1 MRKRQHR
8 GFYLSRCAVCIA
20 LGSTFAHVAWAR
32 DYFNP
37 AFIEHHGQANRT
49 SVDLSTF
56 DNDKS
61 QLPGTYYVTIIINK
75 TEIGARNVDFQLT
88 TLSDGQQALQGCL
101 RLQELKDN
109 GVKTDLFPTLES
121 EKSCVDLS
129 AIPGAS
135 QQFDFQQQA
144 LSISIPQLY
153 IANNA
158 RGYVP
163 PEKWQEGITAL
174 MLNYSFSGYKEYGS
188 SEDSD
193 DAESKYLALQPGF
206 NLGPWRFRNYSNWS
220 ANNGESGSW
229 NSVYNYLQR
238 DIIALKSQ
246 FTAGDSNTPSDV
258 FDSVPFR
265 GLQLTSDDQMQPNS
279 QRGYAPTIR
288 GIARSNAQVIVRQNG
303 YIAYQT
309 AVSPG
314 EFEINDMFPTG
325 SNGDYDV
332 TVKEADGS
340 EQHFI
345 VPYSSLPILQRT
357 GRAKYS
363 VTVGKYRDYDNHTL
377 DDFGQATLLYGL
389 PWGITLYGGSQIAG
403 DKYQSVA
410 FGVGQ
415 NMQMLGAISLD
426 GIWSHAKFD
435 DGRKEAGQSWRVR
448 YSKGVVSTGTTFS
461 LAGYRYASENYN
473 SLSEVINPDDDF
485 YDNYGKRHNRF
496 EASVNQQIS
505 DTLGSLTLSW
515 VKEDYW
521 HSAQQMESLSANYNN
536 SWGPVSYTLSYSYN
550 KNTYQYRSD
559 NDDDDND
566 DDRYNQNDRLFTLSL
581 HVPFTVFDSRLYAS
595 YMLNTRKHDAT
606 VNSTP
611 LSGTALRDRNLNWSL
626 QQSHSTQDGDSG
638 GVNASYKG
646 TYANLNAGYN
656 QSPDSQQVSYGISGG
671 ILAQK
676 GTHSETRYYGHMDY
690 YVLVTGKLEIGTE
703 AYIAGKLG
711 EYIPVP
717 FSSIS
722 NNDASAGGCGDAE
735 MKSMTAGNKGTVRIY
750 ITHPLVGEIS
760 IPQTTIMNLYLS
772 KTPGSSGDNIPP
784 SIPPIAHVTMS
795 GTITV
800 PQSCSINAG
809 QVIEVRLPDIEG
821 KDIRHLGDSPQNS
834 HVTTQVNFTCSNV
847 ADGTNLSM
855 SLNGETDP
863 HNPEYLKTD
872 NENLGIRISD
882 KYDKTIVPGGSAEL
896 PIEDYA
902 DGRGS
907 TEFTA
912 APVNTTGHVPHTG
925 EYQATATLEI
935 QIR

>member
-37 AFIEHHGQANRT
+37 AFIEHHGQANST

-121 EKSCVDLS
+121 EKSCVNLS

-314 EFEINDMFPTG
+314 EF
-325 SNGDYDV
+325 
-332 TVKEADGS
+332 
-340 EQHFI
+340 
-345 VPYSSLPILQRT
+345 
-357 GRAKYS
+357 
-363 VTVGKYRDYDNHTL
+363 
-377 DDFGQATLLYGL
+377 
-389 PWGITLYGGSQIAG
+389 
-403 DKYQSVA
+403 
-410 FGVGQ
+410 
-415 NMQMLGAISLD
+415 
-426 GIWSHAKFD
+426 D

-606 VNSTP
+606 VNSTT

-671 ILAQK
+671 ILAHENGITLSQPITGAAILIKAPGASGVSVENQTGVATDFRGYTVIPNVTPYYRYDISLDSSTFADNVDIPLNNQTVYPTRNAVVRAAYDTHK
-676 GTHSETRYYGHMDY
+676 GYRALLTLTRSN
-690 YVLVTGKLEIGTE
+690 
-703 AYIAGKLG
+703 G
-711 EYIPVP
+711 EPVP
-717 FSSIS
+717 FGATASVDGQDANLASIV
-722 NNDASAGGCGDAE
+722 GD
-735 MKSMTAGNKGTVRIY
+735 K
-750 ITHPLVGEIS
+750 
-760 IPQTTIMNLYLS
+760 
-772 KTPGSSGDNIPP
+772 
-784 SIPPIAHVTMS
+784 
-795 GTITV
+795 
-800 PQSCSINAG
+800 G
-809 QVIEVRLPDIEG
+809 QVFLSGLPEEG
-821 KDIRHLGDSPQNS
+821 LLL
-834 HVTTQVNFTCSNV
+834 VNW
-847 ADGTNLSM
+847 
-855 SLNGETDP
+855 
-863 HNPEYLKTD
+863 
-872 NENLGIRISD
+872 
-882 KYDKTIVPGGSAEL
+882 GSASCRA
-896 PIEDYA
+896 DYRLDISKNMNGIVMA
-902 DGRGS
+902 N
-907 TEFTA
+907 A
-912 APVNTTGHVPHTG
+912 VC
-925 EYQATATLEI
+925 Q
-935 QIR
+935 

>member
-1 MRKRQHR
+1 MRVPMRKRQHR
-8 GFYLSRCAVCIA
+8 VFYLSRCAVCIA

-37 AFIEHHGQANRT
+37 AFIENHGQASRT

-61 QLPGTYYVTIIINK
+61 QLPGTYYVTININK

-121 EKSCVDLS
+121 EKGCVDLNV
-129 AIPGAS
+129 IPGAS
-135 QQFDFQQQA
+135 QQFDFQRQA
-144 LSISIPQLY
+144 LSVSIPQLY

-220 ANNGESGSW
+220 SNNGESGSW

-258 FDSVPFR
+258 FDSVPF
-265 GLQLTSDDQMQPNS
+265 
-279 QRGYAPTIR
+279 
-288 GIARSNAQVIVRQNG
+288 
-303 YIAYQT
+303 
-309 AVSPG
+309 
-314 EFEINDMFPTG
+314 
-325 SNGDYDV
+325 
-332 TVKEADGS
+332 
-340 EQHFI
+340 I

-363 VTVGKYRDYDNHTL
+363 VTVGKYRDYNNHTL

-435 DGRKEAGQSWRVR
+435 DGRKEIGQSWRVR

-521 HSAQQMESLSANYNN
+521 HSAQQMESLSASYNN

-606 VNSTP
+606 VNSTT

-671 ILAQK
+671 ILAHENGITLSQPITGAAILIKAPGASGVSVENQTGVATDFRGYTVIPNVTPYYRYDISLDSSTFADNVDIPLNNQTVYPTRNAVVRAAYDTHK
-676 GTHSETRYYGHMDY
+676 GYRVLLTLTRSN
-690 YVLVTGKLEIGTE
+690 
-703 AYIAGKLG
+703 G
-711 EYIPVP
+711 EPVP
-717 FSSIS
+717 FGATASVDGQDANLASIV
-722 NNDASAGGCGDAE
+722 GD
-735 MKSMTAGNKGTVRIY
+735 KGQTFLSGL
-750 ITHPLVGEIS
+750 PEEGLLLV
-760 IPQTTIMNLYLS
+760 NW
-772 KTPGSSGDNIPP
+772 
-784 SIPPIAHVTMS
+784 
-795 GTITV
+795 
-800 PQSCSINAG
+800 
-809 QVIEVRLPDIEG
+809 
-821 KDIRHLGDSPQNS
+821 
-834 HVTTQVNFTCSNV
+834 
-847 ADGTNLSM
+847 
-855 SLNGETDP
+855 
-863 HNPEYLKTD
+863 
-872 NENLGIRISD
+872 
-882 KYDKTIVPGGSAEL
+882 GSASCRA
-896 PIEDYA
+896 DYRLDISKNMNGIVMA
-902 DGRGS
+902 N
-907 TEFTA
+907 A
-912 APVNTTGHVPHTG
+912 VC
-925 EYQATATLEI
+925 Q
-935 QIR
+935 

>member
-1 MRKRQHR
+1 MRVPMRKRQHR
-8 GFYLSRCAVCIA
+8 VFYLSRCAVCIA
-20 LGSTFAHVAWAR
+20 LGSTFTHVAWAR

-37 AFIEHHGQANRT
+37 AFIENHGQANRT

-61 QLPGTYYVTIIINK
+61 QLPGTYYVTININK
-75 TEIGARNVDFQLT
+75 TEIGARNVDFQLA

-121 EKSCVDLS
+121 EKGCVDLS
-129 AIPGAS
+129 VIPGAS
-135 QQFDFQQQA
+135 QRFDFQQQA
-144 LSISIPQLY
+144 LSVSIPQLY

-220 ANNGESGSW
+220 SNNGENGSW

-363 VTVGKYRDYDNHTL
+363 VTVGKYRDYNNHAL

-435 DGRKEAGQSWRVR
+435 DGRKEIGQSWHVR
-448 YSKGVVSTGTTFS
+448 YSKDVVSTGTTFS

-505 DTLGSLTLSW
+505 NTLGSLTLSW

-521 HSAQQMESLSANYNN
+521 HSAQQMESLSASYNN

-606 VNSTP
+606 VNSTT

-671 ILAQK
+671 ILAHENGITLSQPITGAAILIKAPGASGVSVENQTGVATDFRGYTVIPNVTPYYRYDISLDSSTFADNVDIPLNNQTVYPTRNAVVRAAYDTHK
-676 GTHSETRYYGHMDY
+676 GYRVLLTLTRSN
-690 YVLVTGKLEIGTE
+690 
-703 AYIAGKLG
+703 G
-711 EYIPVP
+711 EPVP
-717 FSSIS
+717 FGATASVDGQDANLASIV
-722 NNDASAGGCGDAE
+722 GD
-735 MKSMTAGNKGTVRIY
+735 K
-750 ITHPLVGEIS
+750 
-760 IPQTTIMNLYLS
+760 
-772 KTPGSSGDNIPP
+772 
-784 SIPPIAHVTMS
+784 
-795 GTITV
+795 
-800 PQSCSINAG
+800 G
-809 QVIEVRLPDIEG
+809 QVFLSGLPEEG
-821 KDIRHLGDSPQNS
+821 LLL
-834 HVTTQVNFTCSNV
+834 VNW
-847 ADGTNLSM
+847 
-855 SLNGETDP
+855 
-863 HNPEYLKTD
+863 
-872 NENLGIRISD
+872 
-882 KYDKTIVPGGSAEL
+882 GSASCRA
-896 PIEDYA
+896 DYRLDISKNMNGIVMA
-902 DGRGS
+902 N
-907 TEFTA
+907 A
-912 APVNTTGHVPHTG
+912 VC
-925 EYQATATLEI
+925 Q
-935 QIR
+935 

>member
-1 MRKRQHR
+1 MRVPMRKRQHR

-288 GIARSNAQVIVRQNG
+288 GIAR
-303 YIAYQT
+303 
-309 AVSPG
+309 
-314 EFEINDMFPTG
+314 
-325 SNGDYDV
+325 
-332 TVKEADGS
+332 
-340 EQHFI
+340 
-345 VPYSSLPILQRT
+345 
-357 GRAKYS
+357 
-363 VTVGKYRDYDNHTL
+363 
-377 DDFGQATLLYGL
+377 
-389 PWGITLYGGSQIAG
+389 
-403 DKYQSVA
+403 
-410 FGVGQ
+410 
-415 NMQMLGAISLD
+415 
-426 GIWSHAKFD
+426 
-435 DGRKEAGQSWRVR
+435 
-448 YSKGVVSTGTTFS
+448 
-461 LAGYRYASENYN
+461 
-473 SLSEVINPDDDF
+473 
-485 YDNYGKRHNRF
+485 
-496 EASVNQQIS
+496 
-505 DTLGSLTLSW
+505 
-515 VKEDYW
+515 
-521 HSAQQMESLSANYNN
+521 
-536 SWGPVSYTLSYSYN
+536 
-550 KNTYQYRSD
+550 
-559 NDDDDND
+559 
-566 DDRYNQNDRLFTLSL
+566 
-581 HVPFTVFDSRLYAS
+581 
-595 YMLNTRKHDAT
+595 
-606 VNSTP
+606 
-611 LSGTALRDRNLNWSL
+611 
-626 QQSHSTQDGDSG
+626 
-638 GVNASYKG
+638 
-646 TYANLNAGYN
+646 
-656 QSPDSQQVSYGISGG
+656 
-671 ILAQK
+671 
-676 GTHSETRYYGHMDY
+676 
-690 YVLVTGKLEIGTE
+690 
-703 AYIAGKLG
+703 
-711 EYIPVP
+711 
-717 FSSIS
+717 
-722 NNDASAGGCGDAE
+722 
-735 MKSMTAGNKGTVRIY
+735 
-750 ITHPLVGEIS
+750 
-760 IPQTTIMNLYLS
+760 
-772 KTPGSSGDNIPP
+772 
-784 SIPPIAHVTMS
+784 
-795 GTITV
+795 
-800 PQSCSINAG
+800 
-809 QVIEVRLPDIEG
+809 
-821 KDIRHLGDSPQNS
+821 
-834 HVTTQVNFTCSNV
+834 
-847 ADGTNLSM
+847 
-855 SLNGETDP
+855 
-863 HNPEYLKTD
+863 
-872 NENLGIRISD
+872 
-882 KYDKTIVPGGSAEL
+882 
-896 PIEDYA
+896 
-902 DGRGS
+902 
-907 TEFTA
+907 
-912 APVNTTGHVPHTG
+912 
-925 EYQATATLEI
+925 
-935 QIR
+935 

>member
-1 MRKRQHR
+1 MRVPMRKRQHR
-8 GFYLSRCAVCIA
+8 VFYLSRCAVCIA
-20 LGSTFAHVAWAR
+20 LGSTFTHVAWAR

-37 AFIEHHGQANRT
+37 AFIENHGQANRT

-61 QLPGTYYVTIIINK
+61 QLPGTYYVTININK
-75 TEIGARNVDFQLT
+75 TEIGARNVDFQLA

-121 EKSCVDLS
+121 EKGCVDLS
-129 AIPGAS
+129 VIPGAS
-135 QQFDFQQQA
+135 QRFDFQQQA
-144 LSISIPQLY
+144 LSVSIPQLY

-220 ANNGESGSW
+220 SNNGESGSW

-332 TVKEADGS
+332 TVKETGT
-340 EQHFI
+340 
-345 VPYSSLPILQRT
+345 YS
-357 GRAKYS
+357 
-363 VTVGKYRDYDNHTL
+363 
-377 DDFGQATLLYGL
+377 
-389 PWGITLYGGSQIAG
+389 
-403 DKYQSVA
+403 
-410 FGVGQ
+410 
-415 NMQMLGAISLD
+415 
-426 GIWSHAKFD
+426 
-435 DGRKEAGQSWRVR
+435 EAGSN
-448 YSKGVVSTGTTFS
+448 G
-461 LAGYRYASENYN
+461 
-473 SLSEVINPDDDF
+473 
-485 YDNYGKRHNRF
+485 
-496 EASVNQQIS
+496 
-505 DTLGSLTLSW
+505 
-515 VKEDYW
+515 
-521 HSAQQMESLSANYNN
+521 QQM
-536 SWGPVSYTLSYSYN
+536 
-550 KNTYQYRSD
+550 D
-559 NDDDDND
+559 
-566 DDRYNQNDRLFTLSL
+566 F
-581 HVPFTVFDSRLYAS
+581 
-595 YMLNTRKHDAT
+595 
-606 VNSTP
+606 
-611 LSGTALRDRNLNWSL
+611 
-626 QQSHSTQDGDSG
+626 
-638 GVNASYKG
+638 
-646 TYANLNAGYN
+646 
-656 QSPDSQQVSYGISGG
+656 
-671 ILAQK
+671 
-676 GTHSETRYYGHMDY
+676 
-690 YVLVTGKLEIGTE
+690 YVLVAGKLEIGTE
-703 AYIAGKLG
+703 TYIVGNLKQ
-711 EYIPVP
+711 YIPVP
-717 FSSIS
+717 FSAIS
-722 NNDASAGGCGDAE
+722 NQDPTAGGCTGADINK
-735 MKSMTAGNKGTVRIY
+735 MSAGNKGNVRIY
-750 ITHPLVGEIS
+750 ITHPLVGEIT
-760 IPQTTIMNLYLS
+760 IPETTIMNLYLS

-784 SIPPIAHVTMS
+784 SVPPMAHVTMS

-855 SLNGETDP
+855 SLNGATDP
-863 HNPEYLKTD
+863 HNPDYLKTD

-882 KYDKTIVPGGSAEL
+882 KYDNTIVPGGSA
-896 PIEDYA
+896 
-902 DGRGS
+902 
-907 TEFTA
+907 
-912 APVNTTGHVPHTG
+912 
-925 EYQATATLEI
+925 
-935 QIR
+935 

>member
-8 GFYLSRCAVCIA
+8 VFYLSRCAVCIA
-20 LGSTFAHVAWAR
+20 LGSTFTHVAWAR

-37 AFIEHHGQANRT
+37 AFIENHGQANRT

-61 QLPGTYYVTIIINK
+61 QLPGTYYVTININK
-75 TEIGARNVDFQLT
+75 TEIGARNVDFQLA

-121 EKSCVDLS
+121 EKGCVDLS
-129 AIPGAS
+129 VIPGAS
-135 QQFDFQQQA
+135 QRFDFQQQA
-144 LSISIPQLY
+144 LSVSIPQLY

-220 ANNGESGSW
+220 SNNGENGSW

-288 GIARSNAQVIVRQNG
+288 GI
-303 YIAYQT
+303 
-309 AVSPG
+309 
-314 EFEINDMFPTG
+314 
-325 SNGDYDV
+325 
-332 TVKEADGS
+332 
-340 EQHFI
+340 
-345 VPYSSLPILQRT
+345 
-357 GRAKYS
+357 
-363 VTVGKYRDYDNHTL
+363 
-377 DDFGQATLLYGL
+377 
-389 PWGITLYGGSQIAG
+389 TLYGGSQIAG

-435 DGRKEAGQSWRVR
+435 DGRKEIGQSWRVR

-505 DTLGSLTLSW
+505 NTLGSLTLSW

-521 HSAQQMESLSANYNN
+521 HSAQQMESLSASYNN

-606 VNSTP
+606 VNSTT

-671 ILAQK
+671 ILAHENGITLSQPITGAAILIKAPGASGVSVENQTGVATDFRGYTVIPNVTPYYRYDISLDSSTFADNVDIPLNNQTVYPTRNAVVRAAYDTHK
-676 GTHSETRYYGHMDY
+676 GYRVLLTLTRSN
-690 YVLVTGKLEIGTE
+690 
-703 AYIAGKLG
+703 G
-711 EYIPVP
+711 EPVP
-717 FSSIS
+717 FGATASVDGQDANLASIV
-722 NNDASAGGCGDAE
+722 GD
-735 MKSMTAGNKGTVRIY
+735 K
-750 ITHPLVGEIS
+750 
-760 IPQTTIMNLYLS
+760 
-772 KTPGSSGDNIPP
+772 
-784 SIPPIAHVTMS
+784 
-795 GTITV
+795 
-800 PQSCSINAG
+800 G
-809 QVIEVRLPDIEG
+809 QVFLSGLPEEG
-821 KDIRHLGDSPQNS
+821 LLL
-834 HVTTQVNFTCSNV
+834 VNW
-847 ADGTNLSM
+847 
-855 SLNGETDP
+855 
-863 HNPEYLKTD
+863 
-872 NENLGIRISD
+872 
-882 KYDKTIVPGGSAEL
+882 GSASCRA
-896 PIEDYA
+896 DYHLDISKNMNGIVMA
-902 DGRGS
+902 N
-907 TEFTA
+907 A
-912 APVNTTGHVPHTG
+912 VC
-925 EYQATATLEI
+925 Q
-935 QIR
+935 

>member
-1 MRKRQHR
+1 MCKRQHR
-8 GFYLSRCAVCIA
+8 VFYLSRCAVCIA

-37 AFIEHHGQANRT
+37 AFIENHGQASRT

-61 QLPGTYYVTIIINK
+61 QLPGTYYVTININK

-109 GVKTDLFPTLES
+109 SVKTDLFPTLER
-121 EKSCVDLS
+121 EKGCVDLS
-129 AIPGAS
+129 VIPGAS
-135 QQFDFQQQA
+135 QRFDFQQQT
-144 LSISIPQLY
+144 LSVSIPQLY

-220 ANNGESGSW
+220 SNNGESGSW

-325 SNGDYDV
+325 S
-332 TVKEADGS
+332 
-340 EQHFI
+340 
-345 VPYSSLPILQRT
+345 
-357 GRAKYS
+357 
-363 VTVGKYRDYDNHTL
+363 
-377 DDFGQATLLYGL
+377 
-389 PWGITLYGGSQIAG
+389 QIAG

-435 DGRKEAGQSWRVR
+435 DGRKEIGQSWRVR

-505 DTLGSLTLSW
+505 NTLGSLTLSW

-521 HSAQQMESLSANYNN
+521 HSAQQMESLSASYNN

-606 VNSTP
+606 VNSTT

-671 ILAQK
+671 ILAHENGITLSQPITGAAILIKAPGASGVSVENQTGVATDFRGYTVIPNVTPYYRYDISLDSSTFADNVDIPLNNQTVYPTRNAVVRAAYDTHK
-676 GTHSETRYYGHMDY
+676 GYRVLLTLTRSN
-690 YVLVTGKLEIGTE
+690 
-703 AYIAGKLG
+703 G
-711 EYIPVP
+711 EPVP
-717 FSSIS
+717 FGATASVDGQDANLASIV
-722 NNDASAGGCGDAE
+722 GD
-735 MKSMTAGNKGTVRIY
+735 K
-750 ITHPLVGEIS
+750 
-760 IPQTTIMNLYLS
+760 
-772 KTPGSSGDNIPP
+772 
-784 SIPPIAHVTMS
+784 
-795 GTITV
+795 
-800 PQSCSINAG
+800 G
-809 QVIEVRLPDIEG
+809 QVFLSGLPEEG
-821 KDIRHLGDSPQNS
+821 LLL
-834 HVTTQVNFTCSNV
+834 VNW
-847 ADGTNLSM
+847 
-855 SLNGETDP
+855 
-863 HNPEYLKTD
+863 
-872 NENLGIRISD
+872 
-882 KYDKTIVPGGSAEL
+882 GSASCRA
-896 PIEDYA
+896 DYRLDISKNMNGIVMA
-902 DGRGS
+902 N
-907 TEFTA
+907 A
-912 APVNTTGHVPHTG
+912 VC
-925 EYQATATLEI
+925 Q
-935 QIR
+935 

>member
-8 GFYLSRCAVCIA
+8 VFYLSRCAVCIA
-20 LGSTFAHVAWAR
+20 LGSTFTHVAWAR

-37 AFIEHHGQANRT
+37 AFIENHGQANRT

-61 QLPGTYYVTIIINK
+61 QLPGTYYVTININK
-75 TEIGARNVDFQLT
+75 TEIGARNVDFQLA

-121 EKSCVDLS
+121 EKGCVDLS
-129 AIPGAS
+129 VIPGAS
-135 QQFDFQQQA
+135 QRFDFQQQA
-144 LSISIPQLY
+144 LSVSIPQLY

-220 ANNGESGSW
+220 SNNGENGSW
-229 NSVYNYLQR
+229 NSVYN
-238 DIIALKSQ
+238 
-246 FTAGDSNTPSDV
+246 
-258 FDSVPFR
+258 
-265 GLQLTSDDQMQPNS
+265 
-279 QRGYAPTIR
+279 
-288 GIARSNAQVIVRQNG
+288 
-303 YIAYQT
+303 
-309 AVSPG
+309 
-314 EFEINDMFPTG
+314 
-325 SNGDYDV
+325 
-332 TVKEADGS
+332 
-340 EQHFI
+340 
-345 VPYSSLPILQRT
+345 
-357 GRAKYS
+357 
-363 VTVGKYRDYDNHTL
+363 NHAL

-435 DGRKEAGQSWRVR
+435 DGRKEIGQSWHVR

-505 DTLGSLTLSW
+505 NTLGSLTLSW

-521 HSAQQMESLSANYNN
+521 HSAQQMESLSASYNN

-606 VNSTP
+606 VNSTT

-671 ILAQK
+671 ILAHENGITLSQPITGAAILIKAPGASGVSVENQTGVATDFRGYTVIPNVTPYYRYDISLDSSTFADNVDIPLNNQTVYPTRNAVVRAAYDTHK
-676 GTHSETRYYGHMDY
+676 GYRVLLTLTRSN
-690 YVLVTGKLEIGTE
+690 
-703 AYIAGKLG
+703 G
-711 EYIPVP
+711 EPVP
-717 FSSIS
+717 FGATASVDGQDANLASIV
-722 NNDASAGGCGDAE
+722 GD
-735 MKSMTAGNKGTVRIY
+735 K
-750 ITHPLVGEIS
+750 
-760 IPQTTIMNLYLS
+760 
-772 KTPGSSGDNIPP
+772 
-784 SIPPIAHVTMS
+784 
-795 GTITV
+795 
-800 PQSCSINAG
+800 G
-809 QVIEVRLPDIEG
+809 QVFLSGLPEEG
-821 KDIRHLGDSPQNS
+821 LLL
-834 HVTTQVNFTCSNV
+834 VNW
-847 ADGTNLSM
+847 
-855 SLNGETDP
+855 
-863 HNPEYLKTD
+863 
-872 NENLGIRISD
+872 
-882 KYDKTIVPGGSAEL
+882 GSASCRA
-896 PIEDYA
+896 DYRLDISKNMNGIVMA
-902 DGRGS
+902 N
-907 TEFTA
+907 A
-912 APVNTTGHVPHTG
+912 VC
-925 EYQATATLEI
+925 Q
-935 QIR
+935 

>member
-8 GFYLSRCAVCIA
+8 VFYLSRCAVCIA
-20 LGSTFAHVAWAR
+20 LGSTFTHVAWAR

-37 AFIEHHGQANRT
+37 AFIENHGQANRT

-61 QLPGTYYVTIIINK
+61 QLPGTYYVTININK
-75 TEIGARNVDFQLT
+75 TEIGARNVDFQLA

-121 EKSCVDLS
+121 EKGCVDLRV
-129 AIPGAS
+129 IPGAS
-135 QQFDFQQQA
+135 QRFDFQQQA
-144 LSISIPQLY
+144 LSVSIPQLY

-220 ANNGESGSW
+220 SNNGENGSW

-340 EQHFI
+340 EQ
-345 VPYSSLPILQRT
+345 
-357 GRAKYS
+357 
-363 VTVGKYRDYDNHTL
+363 
-377 DDFGQATLLYGL
+377 
-389 PWGITLYGGSQIAG
+389 
-403 DKYQSVA
+403 
-410 FGVGQ
+410 
-415 NMQMLGAISLD
+415 
-426 GIWSHAKFD
+426 
-435 DGRKEAGQSWRVR
+435 
-448 YSKGVVSTGTTFS
+448 
-461 LAGYRYASENYN
+461 
-473 SLSEVINPDDDF
+473 
-485 YDNYGKRHNRF
+485 
-496 EASVNQQIS
+496 
-505 DTLGSLTLSW
+505 
-515 VKEDYW
+515 
-521 HSAQQMESLSANYNN
+521 QMESLSASYNN

-606 VNSTP
+606 VNSTT

-671 ILAQK
+671 ILAHENGITLSQPITGAAILIKAPGASGVSVENQTGVATDFRGYTVIPNVTPYYRYDISLDSSTFADNVDIPLNNQTVYPTRNAVVRAAYDTHK
-676 GTHSETRYYGHMDY
+676 GYRVLLTLTRSN
-690 YVLVTGKLEIGTE
+690 
-703 AYIAGKLG
+703 G
-711 EYIPVP
+711 EPVP
-717 FSSIS
+717 FGATASVDGQDANLASIV
-722 NNDASAGGCGDAE
+722 GD
-735 MKSMTAGNKGTVRIY
+735 K
-750 ITHPLVGEIS
+750 
-760 IPQTTIMNLYLS
+760 
-772 KTPGSSGDNIPP
+772 
-784 SIPPIAHVTMS
+784 
-795 GTITV
+795 
-800 PQSCSINAG
+800 G
-809 QVIEVRLPDIEG
+809 QVFLSGLPEEG
-821 KDIRHLGDSPQNS
+821 LLL
-834 HVTTQVNFTCSNV
+834 VNW
-847 ADGTNLSM
+847 
-855 SLNGETDP
+855 
-863 HNPEYLKTD
+863 
-872 NENLGIRISD
+872 
-882 KYDKTIVPGGSAEL
+882 GSASCRA
-896 PIEDYA
+896 DYRLDISKNMNGIVMA
-902 DGRGS
+902 N
-907 TEFTA
+907 A
-912 APVNTTGHVPHTG
+912 VC
-925 EYQATATLEI
+925 Q
-935 QIR
+935 

>member
-1 MRKRQHR
+1 MRVPMRKRQHR
-8 GFYLSRCAVCIA
+8 VFYLSRCAVCIA
-20 LGSTFAHVAWAR
+20 LGSTFTHVAWAR

-37 AFIEHHGQANRT
+37 AFIENHGQASRT

-61 QLPGTYYVTIIINK
+61 QLPGTYYVTININK
-75 TEIGARNVDFQLT
+75 TEIGARNVDFQLA

-121 EKSCVDLS
+121 EKGCVDLNV
-129 AIPGAS
+129 IPGAS
-135 QQFDFQQQA
+135 QRFDFQRQA
-144 LSISIPQLY
+144 LSVSIPQLY

-220 ANNGESGSW
+220 SNNGESGSW

-363 VTVGKYRDYDNHTL
+363 VTVGKYRDYNNHTL

-435 DGRKEAGQSWRVR
+435 DGRKEIGQSWRVR

-521 HSAQQMESLSANYNN
+521 HSAQQMESLSA
-536 SWGPVSYTLSYSYN
+536 
-550 KNTYQYRSD
+550 
-559 NDDDDND
+559 
-566 DDRYNQNDRLFTLSL
+566 
-581 HVPFTVFDSRLYAS
+581 S

-606 VNSTP
+606 VNSTT

-671 ILAQK
+671 ILAHENGITLSQPITGAAILIKAPGASGVSVENQTGVATDFRGYTVIPNVTPYYRYDISLDSSTFADNVDIPLNNQTVYPTRNAVVRAAYDTHK
-676 GTHSETRYYGHMDY
+676 GYRVLLTLTRSN
-690 YVLVTGKLEIGTE
+690 
-703 AYIAGKLG
+703 G
-711 EYIPVP
+711 EPVP
-717 FSSIS
+717 FGATASVDGQDANLASIV
-722 NNDASAGGCGDAE
+722 GD
-735 MKSMTAGNKGTVRIY
+735 K
-750 ITHPLVGEIS
+750 
-760 IPQTTIMNLYLS
+760 
-772 KTPGSSGDNIPP
+772 
-784 SIPPIAHVTMS
+784 
-795 GTITV
+795 
-800 PQSCSINAG
+800 G
-809 QVIEVRLPDIEG
+809 QVFLSGLPEEG
-821 KDIRHLGDSPQNS
+821 LLL
-834 HVTTQVNFTCSNV
+834 VNW
-847 ADGTNLSM
+847 
-855 SLNGETDP
+855 
-863 HNPEYLKTD
+863 
-872 NENLGIRISD
+872 
-882 KYDKTIVPGGSAEL
+882 GSASCRT
-896 PIEDYA
+896 DYRLDISKNMNGIVMA
-902 DGRGS
+902 N
-907 TEFTA
+907 A
-912 APVNTTGHVPHTG
+912 VC
-925 EYQATATLEI
+925 Q
-935 QIR
+935 

>member
-8 GFYLSRCAVCIA
+8 VFYLSRCAVCIA

-37 AFIEHHGQANRT
+37 AFIENHGQASRT

-61 QLPGTYYVTIIINK
+61 QLPGTYYVTININK

-121 EKSCVDLS
+121 EKGCVDLS
-129 AIPGAS
+129 VIPGAS
-135 QQFDFQQQA
+135 QRFDFQQQA
-144 LSISIPQLY
+144 LSVSIPQLY

-220 ANNGESGSW
+220 SNNGESGSW

-332 TVKEADGS
+332 TVKETDGS

-363 VTVGKYRDYDNHTL
+363 VTVGKYRDYNNHTL

-435 DGRKEAGQSWRVR
+435 DGRKEIGQSWRVR
-448 YSKGVVSTGTTFS
+448 
-461 LAGYRYASENYN
+461 
-473 SLSEVINPDDDF
+473 
-485 YDNYGKRHNRF
+485 
-496 EASVNQQIS
+496 
-505 DTLGSLTLSW
+505 
-515 VKEDYW
+515 
-521 HSAQQMESLSANYNN
+521 YNN

-550 KNTYQYRSD
+550 KNTYQYRSG

-606 VNSTP
+606 VNSTT

-671 ILAQK
+671 ILAHENGITLSQPITGAAILIKAPGASGVSVENQTGVATDFRGYTVIPNVTPYYRYDISLDSSTFADNVDIPLNNQTVYPTRNAVVRAAYDTHK
-676 GTHSETRYYGHMDY
+676 GYRVLLTLTRSN
-690 YVLVTGKLEIGTE
+690 
-703 AYIAGKLG
+703 G
-711 EYIPVP
+711 EPVP
-717 FSSIS
+717 FGATASVDGQDANLASIV
-722 NNDASAGGCGDAE
+722 GD
-735 MKSMTAGNKGTVRIY
+735 K
-750 ITHPLVGEIS
+750 
-760 IPQTTIMNLYLS
+760 
-772 KTPGSSGDNIPP
+772 
-784 SIPPIAHVTMS
+784 
-795 GTITV
+795 
-800 PQSCSINAG
+800 G
-809 QVIEVRLPDIEG
+809 QVFLSGLPEEG
-821 KDIRHLGDSPQNS
+821 LLL
-834 HVTTQVNFTCSNV
+834 VNW
-847 ADGTNLSM
+847 
-855 SLNGETDP
+855 
-863 HNPEYLKTD
+863 
-872 NENLGIRISD
+872 
-882 KYDKTIVPGGSAEL
+882 GSASCRT
-896 PIEDYA
+896 DYRLDISKNMNGIVMA
-902 DGRGS
+902 N
-907 TEFTA
+907 A
-912 APVNTTGHVPHTG
+912 VC
-925 EYQATATLEI
+925 Q
-935 QIR
+935 